1 MRDFIAS
8 FFGPLSKQSCMYF
21 LILSMLFFAVLVFT
35 LFADLFFILKN
46 FRTLDYKHIQTGTLI
61 GFNLFVAYFVNR
73 LMYTMCSRSLI

>member
-21 LILSMLFFAVLVFT
+21 LILSMLFFAVLVLT

-46 FRTLDYKHIQTGTLI
+46 FRTLNYKHIQNGTLI

>member
-1 MRDFIAS
+1 MRDFVAS

-21 LILSMLFFAVLVFT
+21 LILSMLFFAVLVLT

-46 FRTLDYKHIQTGTLI
+46 FRTLNYKHIQNGTLI

>member
-1 MRDFIAS
+1 MRDFVAS
-8 FFGPLSKQSCMYF
+8 FFGPLSKQSCGYF
-21 LILSMLFFAVLVFT
+21 LILSMLFFAVLVLT

-46 FRTLDYKHIQTGTLI
+46 FRTLNYKHIQNGTLI